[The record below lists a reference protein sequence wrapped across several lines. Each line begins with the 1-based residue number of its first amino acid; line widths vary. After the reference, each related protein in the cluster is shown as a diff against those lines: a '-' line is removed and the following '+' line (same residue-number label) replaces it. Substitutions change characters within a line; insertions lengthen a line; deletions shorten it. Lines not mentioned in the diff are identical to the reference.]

1 MMSVTPAAEKEI
13 LNVADVAEL
22 LQCSKLHARK
32 LLNGRVAGLPGIP
45 HVPAGRLL
53 LVRRTVLMQW
63 VREQEKF

>member
-1 MMSVTPAAEKEI
+1 MISGISEKEI

-53 LVRRTVLMQW
+53 LVRRTVLMRWIQERES
-63 VREQEKF
+63 VRQ